1 MRKSRNGKRME
12 GKLTNEADNQVAILE
27 EILSTRE
34 LRYIVIQELERKRF
48 ADLVQE
54 RFGLN

>member
-27 EILSTRE
+27 EILSTGG
-34 LRYIVIQELERKRF
+34 I
-48 ADLVQE
+48 
-54 RFGLN
+54 